1 MSDTKGEPHL
11 CLRLTPACPGEEGK
25 KGPLESRERYLRQI
39 SAGLPKGECLGTC
52 TFAWMSTKTF
62 HSFTVCLTYLEE
74 KNSLKPDF
82 QNVFPY
88 PPLATFFPPTVVEVA
103 GKPQLTSKPNKR
115 DLGEEGNQI
124 WD

>member
-1 MSDTKGEPHL
+1 M
-11 CLRLTPACPGEEGK
+11 PGRGREEGA
-25 KGPLESRERYLRQI
+25 LRKQGKVFE
-39 SAGLPKGECLGTC
+39 ADFCWPAQRRVPGTC

-82 QNVFPY
+82 QIVFPY